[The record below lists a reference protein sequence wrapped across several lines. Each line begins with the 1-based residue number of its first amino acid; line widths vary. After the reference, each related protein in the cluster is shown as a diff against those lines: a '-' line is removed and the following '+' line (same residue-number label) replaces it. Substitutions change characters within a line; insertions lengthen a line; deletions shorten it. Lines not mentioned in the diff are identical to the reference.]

1 MKKDKKIIWLFVL
14 SVMGVAFSGYLSG
27 VKLFT
32 KTCAFNESCP
42 YFWGYPACYFGFGLF
57 FTLFVVSS
65 LLFAQKIENK
75 NGLISMSFVSF
86 LGVLFAG
93 YFTLKEIPILLRDG
107 LSAYLFGLPTC
118 ALGLVFFIVIFIT
131 SLIGASKKDLVEQSF
146 QD

>member
-1 MKKDKKIIWLFVL
+1 V
-14 SVMGVAFSGYLSG
+14 
-27 VKLFT
+27 T
-32 KTCAFNESCP
+32 
-42 YFWGYPACYFGFGLF
+42 FGFGLF
-57 FTLFVVSS
+57 FTLLVVSS